1 MKPSPGGTKMNFLLS
16 GIYFLFN
23 LKSPNPK
30 HPHIHISHFI
40 QIFIFRLQVIKILR
54 DQWKAGK
61 LHSDW
66 FAADKDAS
74 ESGHGETPEEYLK
87 RMARPGVLQ
96 DHLFLTGLAHL
107 LGHDLVFLAVHEAS
121 VQKKLFT

>member
-1 MKPSPGGTKMNFLLS
+1 M
-16 GIYFLFN
+16 
-23 LKSPNPK
+23 
-30 HPHIHISHFI
+30 
-40 QIFIFRLQVIKILR
+40 IKILR

-107 LGHDLVFLAVHEAS
+107 LGHDLVLLAVHEAA
-121 VQKKLFT
+121 VPNKLFTWIQGGGDKIGSGVPSQKCPLFIGKT